1 MKLIAFISACLVVA
15 STFAQDCHYD
25 ELSKGTYW
33 VMTNFDKKGKLE
45 SSSAQT
51 IKSIAEN
58 ANGVEYFV
66 HGLIRDKK
74 EKETQ
79 EIEFSMICN
88 DGEFTMDLSK
98 ALPAEALASIES
110 MDVKIT
116 GDGLKYPS
124 NLSAGIQ
131 LPDAKVNVKA
141 VVSGMTVMD
150 MTSEVTNR
158 VVEAQETIN
167 VGAGAYNC
175 FRIRQTTTIKNK
187 LLNSVTEEVQWY
199 SPGIG
204 VIKAQ
209 FYDKKGAEAGHSEL
223 TEYRKGS

>member
-1 MKLIAFISACLVVA
+1 MKLITIISACVFAFSLV
-15 STFAQDCHYD
+15 AQDCYYE

-33 VMTNFDKKGKLE
+33 VMSNYDKKGKIE

-51 IKSIAEN
+51 IKSIQEN
-58 ANGVEYFV
+58 QKGVEYFI
-66 HGLIRDKK
+66 HGSIRDKK
-74 EKETQ
+74 NKETQ

-88 DGEFTMDLSK
+88 DGEFIMDLSK
-98 ALPAEALASIES
+98 AIPAEAMTSIQS

-124 NLSAGIQ
+124 NLATGVQ
-131 LPDAKVNVKA
+131 LPNAKVNVKA

-158 VVEAQETIN
+158 VVEAQETIT
-167 VGAGAYNC
+167 VGAGDYNC

-204 VIKAQ
+204 VVKSK
-209 FYDKKGAEAGHSEL
+209 FYDKKGNENGHSEL